1 MLDTQLRYPPIRKLI
16 WWISYPLLRR
26 INRIHNSHLGETC
39 YLFGDGVSLK
49 YFDLKHFSNHVALVS
64 NALPFHNDFKHLNT
78 AFWVNV
84 GPEAVWWRLYPKRIR
99 SSEPRLRQFLN
110 AYREK
115 FRSGTPKTILSIFSA
130 PKTLGTD
137 ALYVFD
143 RFPGNSPNIN
153 SLTATKEAFKGSFNA
168 LITIA
173 VFMGFKKAYLIGM
186 DYTHFPSRTGHWY
199 EKGRG
204 EPSDHPGYN
213 KNFIATAKDAIELIT
228 VTLDGQSECLNFVTY
243 KDLTGVEPEFRENT
257 KLASKSLLDAFNLN
271 FYNIY

>member
-64 NALPFHNDFKHLNT
+64 NALPFHNDLKHLNT
-78 AFWVNV
+78 AFWVTV

-228 VTLDGQSECLNFVTY
+228 VTLDGQSEYLNFVTY

-271 FYNIY
+271 LYNIY

>member
-1 MLDTQLRYPPIRKLI
+1 MTDTQLRYQPIRKLI

-26 INRIHNSHLGETC
+26 IKRIQNSHLGETC

-84 GPEAVWWRLYPKRIR
+84 GPEALWWRLYPKHFK
-99 SSEPRLRQFLN
+99 SSKALLRQFSN
-110 AYREK
+110 AYRDK
-115 FRSGTPKTILSIFSA
+115 FRSGTPNTILSLFSA

-137 ALYVFD
+137 ALYVFN
-143 RFPGNSPNIN
+143 RFPGNSPNTN
-153 SLTATKEAFKGSFNA
+153 KLTATKEAYKGSFNA

-199 EKGRG
+199 EKGTG
-204 EPSDHPGYN
+204 ETSDHSGYN
-213 KNFIATAKDAIELIT
+213 KNFIATAEDAIELIT

-243 KDLTGVEPEFRENT
+243 KNLTGVEPEFRENT
-257 KLASKSLLDAFNLN
+257 KLASKSVLDKFNLTC
-271 FYNIY
+271 YNIY